1 MPNVMVINQQQTF
14 SPVPESNLVI
24 WLKSTEGIT
33 LSQAPQPPGSG
44 IFIDEWADQSAQ
56 SNDGVAAPIPNAPT
70 FQANNPN
77 LNNNPSVDFTAST
90 PPTPTPAV
98 LPGNTKMA
106 TPNNGF
112 SGNNGLPN
120 GFDLFI
126 ALSRPAYVSSFNII
140 FQYSNGT
147 SWSQGFGILKF
158 SGEIRGFVNDWNT
171 GGTQDARITEDD
183 LPENTGT
190 ILHFRYDPTL
200 ASDNILLETY
210 APITSIRP
218 TVKISDT
225 QSYTAAID
233 TSGAAIETN
242 IANADSNFADFSGE
256 FGDILFYNAPQN
268 TIDTAQILNY
278 LRTKFNIP
286 IV

>member
-1 MPNVMVINQQQTF
+1 MPNVMIINQQQTF

-24 WLKSTEGIT
+24 WLKSTSGIT
-33 LSQAPQPPGSG
+33 LSGS
-44 IFIDEWADQSAQ
+44 DVTAWADQSVQ
-56 SNDGVAAPIPNAPT
+56 GNDGAPIPPSSPPT
-70 FQANNPN
+70 FQANNLN
-77 LNNNPSVDFTAST
+77 LNNNPSVDFNAS
-90 PPTPTPAV
+90 
-98 LPGNTKMA
+98 GNTKMA

-140 FQYSNGT
+140 FQYSNDT
-147 SWSQGFGILKF
+147 SWSQGFGILKY
-158 SGEIRGFVNDWNT
+158 SGEIRGFINDWNT
-171 GGTQDARITEDD
+171 LGSQDARITEDD

-210 APITSIRP
+210 APITGIRP
-218 TVKISDT
+218 TVKISGT
-225 QSYTAAID
+225 QSYTAAIN
-233 TSGAAIETN
+233 TSGLLETN

-278 LRTKFNIP
+278 LYIKFNIP

>member
-1 MPNVMVINQQQTF
+1 MIINQQQTF
-14 SPVPESNLVI
+14 PSVPGSNLVI

-70 FQANNPN
+70 FQAINPN
-77 LNNNPSVDFTAST
+77 LNNKPSVDFTAST
-90 PPTPTPAV
+90 PPTPTPPV

-112 SGNNGLPN
+112 SGNNGLPK

-126 ALSRPAYVSSFNII
+126 ALSRPAYVSNFNII
-140 FQYSNGT
+140 FQYSNDT
-147 SWSQGFGILKF
+147 SWSQGFGILK
-158 SGEIRGFVNDWNT
+158 SSDGSLRGFINDWNDI
-171 GGTQDARITEDD
+171 TQRASISEDD

-218 TVKISDT
+218 TVKISGT

-256 FGDILFYNAPQN
+256 FGEILFYNAPQN

-278 LRTKFNIP
+278 LYIKFNIP

>member
-1 MPNVMVINQQQTF
+1 MPNVMIINQQQTF

-24 WLKSTEGIT
+24 WLKSTTGIT
-33 LSQAPQPPGSG
+33 LSGS
-44 IFIDEWADQSAQ
+44 DVTVWADQSVQ
-56 SNDGVAAPIPNAPT
+56 SNDGTPISSPPT
-70 FQANNPN
+70 FQANNLN
-77 LNNNPSVDFTAST
+77 LNNNPSVDFNAN
-90 PPTPTPAV
+90 
-98 LPGNTKMA
+98 LNNKMA

-126 ALSRPAYVSSFNII
+126 ALSRPVYVSSFNII

-147 SWSQGFGILKF
+147 SWSQGFGILK
-158 SGEIRGFVNDWNT
+158 SSDGSLRGFINDWNDI
-171 GGTQDARITEDD
+171 TQRASISEDD
-183 LPENTGT
+183 LPANTGT

-210 APITSIRP
+210 APITGIRP

-225 QSYTAAID
+225 QLYTSAIN
-233 TSGAAIETN
+233 TSGLSETN

-256 FGDILFYNAPQN
+256 FGEILFYNSPQN
-268 TIDTAQILNY
+268 TINTSQVLSY
-278 LRTKFNIP
+278 LSNKFNIP
-286 IV
+286 VV

>member
-1 MPNVMVINQQQTF
+1 MPNVMIINQQQTF

-24 WLKSTEGIT
+24 WLKSTSGIT
-33 LSQAPQPPGSG
+33 LSGS
-44 IFIDEWADQSAQ
+44 DVTAWADQSVQ
-56 SNDGVAAPIPNAPT
+56 GNDGAPIPPSSPPT
-70 FQANNPN
+70 FQANNLN
-77 LNNNPSVDFTAST
+77 LNNPSVDFNAI
-90 PPTPTPAV
+90 
-98 LPGNTKMA
+98 GDTKMT

-126 ALSRPAYVSSFNII
+126 ALSRPAYVNNFNII
-140 FQYSNGT
+140 FQYSNDT
-147 SWSQGFGILKF
+147 SWSQGFGILK
-158 SGEIRGFVNDWNT
+158 SSDGSLRGFINDWNDI
-171 GGTQDARITEDD
+171 TQRASISEDD
-183 LPENTGT
+183 LPVNTGT

-210 APITSIRP
+210 APITGIRP
-218 TVKISDT
+218 TVKINDT

-233 TSGAAIETN
+233 TSGLLKTN
-242 IANADSNFADFSGE
+242 IANADGNFADFSGE

-268 TIDTAQILNY
+268 TINTSQVLNY
-278 LRTKFNIP
+278 LSTKFNIP

>member
-1 MPNVMVINQQQTF
+1 MPNVMIINQQQTF
-14 SPVPESNLVI
+14 PPVPESNLVI

-33 LSQAPQPPGSG
+33 LSQVPPGSG

-56 SNDGVAAPIPNAPT
+56 SNDGVSAPIPNAPT
-70 FQANNPN
+70 FQAINPN
-77 LNNNPSVDFTAST
+77 LNNKPSVDFTAST
-90 PPTPTPAV
+90 PPTPTPPV

-126 ALSRPAYVSSFNII
+126 ALSRPVYVSSFNII

-147 SWSQGFGILKF
+147 SWSQGFGILKYN
-158 SGEIRGFVNDWNT
+158 GEIRGFINDWNT
-171 GGTQDARITEDD
+171 LGSQDARITEDD

-210 APITSIRP
+210 APITGIRP
-218 TVKISDT
+218 TVKISGT
-225 QSYTAAID
+225 QSYTAAIN
-233 TSGAAIETN
+233 TSGLLETN

-256 FGDILFYNAPQN
+256 FGEILFYNAPQN

-278 LRTKFNIP
+278 LYIKFNIP